1 MAVTRDYNRFLKSKK
16 EIGGICDFCRQLRKS
31 YKFFNKHKD
40 CDFGGVARLAYKMLK
55 NNQKLLLDYRARRKN
70 FLF

>member
-16 EIGGICDFCRQLRKS
+16 EISEICDFCRQLRNS
-31 YKFFNKHKD
+31 YKFFDEHKD
-40 CDFGGVARLAYKMLK
+40 CDFGGVARLAHKMIK
-55 NNQKLLLDYRARRKN
+55 DKQKLLLDYRARRKN